1 MQTGGQMNILFRLI
15 PKEKVAFIF
24 DDQTIRQT
32 LEKMQVY
39 RYQSIPILSKQGDY
53 IGTLS
58 EGDLLWYIKDHHIG
72 FDETEN
78 ILITKV
84 PRHRDNKAVDI
95 NTQMEDI
102 FEVAMNQNFVP
113 VIDDFGAFIGIITR
127 KAIFSYVLAKK
138 GK

>member
-1 MQTGGQMNILFRLI
+1 MNILFWLI
-15 PKEKVAFIF
+15 PKEKVAFIY
-24 DDQTIRQT
+24 DDQTMRQA

-39 RYQSIPILSKQGDY
+39 RYQSIPILNKKGDY

-58 EGDLLWYIKDHHIG
+58 EGDLLWYIKDHEID
-72 FDETEN
+72 FDQTEE
-78 ILITKV
+78 ILITDV
-84 PRHRDNKAVDI
+84 PRNRDNQAVDI

-102 FEVAMNQNFVP
+102 FEVVTRQNFIP

-127 KAIFSYVLAKK
+127 KAIFGYVLTKK

>member
-1 MQTGGQMNILFRLI
+1 MNILFWLI
-15 PKEKVAFIF
+15 PKEKVAFIY
-24 DDQTIRQT
+24 DDHTMRQA

-39 RYQSIPILSKQGDY
+39 RYQSIPILNKKGDY

-58 EGDLLWYIKDHHIG
+58 EGDLLWYMKDHQLD
-72 FDETEN
+72 FDQTED
-78 ILITKV
+78 ILITDV
-84 PRHRDNKAVDI
+84 PRNRDNLVVDI

-102 FEVAMNQNFVP
+102 FEVATKQNFIP

-127 KAIFSYVLAKK
+127 KAIFGYVLAKK

>member
-1 MQTGGQMNILFRLI
+1 MNILFRLI
-15 PKEKVAFIF
+15 PKEKVAFVF
-24 DDQTIRQT
+24 DDQTIRQA
-32 LEKMQVY
+32 LEKMQIY
-39 RYQSIPILSKQGDY
+39 RYQSIPILNKKGDY

-72 FDETEN
+72 FDETED
-78 ILITKV
+78 ILITEI
-84 PRHRDNKAVDI
+84 PRKKDNKAVDI

-102 FEVAMNQNFVP
+102 YEVAANQNFIP

-138 GK
+138 SK